1 MNSQYASDIELSS
14 ALYQRY
20 KNKQTEMARKQK
32 GSIENKFKIKNEIKL
47 KALEAKVAQID
58 KNGDIVPIR
67 NMGDT
72 RSLFSGYKEEKD
84 NIEWT
89 WTLMSKLIHADPEA
103 MNIFGMKA
111 ELAANK
117 SDEYF
122 VAIAM
127 LNIAINAFLKV
138 SKELALLSNTKIK
151 ITPLPNPVLKALR
164 VGEGV

>member
-1 MNSQYASDIELSS
+1 
-14 ALYQRY
+14 
-20 KNKQTEMARKQK
+20 
-32 GSIENKFKIKNEIKL
+32 
-47 KALEAKVAQID
+47 
-58 KNGDIVPIR
+58 
-67 NMGDT
+67 
-72 RSLFSGYKEEKD
+72 
-84 NIEWT
+84 
-89 WTLMSKLIHADPEA
+89 MSKLIHADPEA